1 MKKDLK
7 RITKDIE
14 HLQRKDLETR
24 NEISTQNRKFFHSR
38 SVQEKKVQE
47 SQEKL
52 HQFMAEMRQRL
63 DDRVNSTEGIS
74 KERAPSMYDGLNMET
89 ELECPICFELSRPP
103 IFQVIIAIL
112 NFWPKDLGYGICI
125 CLSFCHFVDSMFT

>member
-1 MKKDLK
+1 MRTRETYQMEQLKGELEANKQMLGVTIKKHNDDTQTHEAGLRDIQQQLTEAQKLEEAMKKDLK

-24 NEISTQNRKFFHSR
+24 NEISTQSRKFFHSR

-52 HQFMAEMRQRL
+52 HQFMTDMRQRL
-63 DDRVNSTEGIS
+63 EDRVKSAES
-74 KERAPSMYDGLNMET
+74 KERAP
-89 ELECPICFELSRPP
+89 R
-103 IFQVIIAIL
+103 
-112 NFWPKDLGYGICI
+112 
-125 CLSFCHFVDSMFT
+125 